1 MKRKIGV
8 AALLAMM
15 ALGAFTPS
23 AFAQCTNILIKFDA
37 DCFSYESDAF
47 LSAVQPDGF
56 QAWRSNLGSQL
67 TVVGLCTLFCSP
79 LNGLVP
85 DLTNPDPSQ
94 RVEYSFVWTSLTA
107 SGPLSGAPGSPATS
121 ETPLGSTGTR
131 WATNYSGGHFYI
143 YKNQPADAPRDG
155 SMPPGPPNATVPAN
169 FQNGTLILE
178 GPLNGLITSSVRSS
192 TTWSGTFTTTYSFT
206 GGTLYNTVLQSW
218 NYGGGLPLQG
228 NWCLKYPTGCTPSGY
243 TAHADGQWLPA
254 SPTGNKHSTWGA
266 IKELYR

>member
-8 AALLAMM
+8 AALLAVM
-15 ALGAFTPS
+15 ALGAHTPA

-37 DCFSYESDAF
+37 DCFAYETDAF

-67 TVVGLCTLFCSP
+67 TVVGLATLFCP
-79 LNGLVP
+79 PINGIAP
-85 DLTNPDPSQ
+85 DLTNPDPNL
-94 RVEYSFVWTSLTA
+94 RKEYSFVWTGLTA
-107 SGPLSGAPGSPATS
+107 TGPLTSSPGPATS
-121 ETPLGSTGTR
+121 EVNLGTTGKR
-131 WATNYSGGHFYI
+131 WVTNYSGGHFYI
-143 YKNQPADAPRDG
+143 YENQPADAPRDG
-155 SMPPGPPNATVPAN
+155 SMPAGPPNATVPAN

-178 GPLNGLITSSVRSS
+178 GPLNGLTTSSVRSN

-206 GGTLYNTVLQSW
+206 GGTMFNTVLQGW
-218 NYGGGLPLQG
+218 NYGTGLPLQG

-254 SPTGNKHSTWGA
+254 AVTDVTTSTWGA
-266 IKELYR
+266 IKQLYR